1 MAHVL
6 AKDLR
11 DAVIQAAMSGKLT
24 CYEDGDTNIDTY
36 IEDLVKNKEKN
47 VKSKKWKK
55 EFSVEHIDNSS
66 FEYSLA
72 NNWKW
77 CYLGDICAIRGGK
90 RVPVGRKL
98 SEEPTSQKYI
108 RVADMKNHSII
119 SNTIKYLPDDLIEK
133 LALYTISKNDLYI
146 TVAGTIGDVG
156 VVPNELDGAN
166 LTENADKIIFE
177 NIDKQWLMTCLL
189 SNVVQRQI
197 NEATTQVGQPKLAIK
212 RIQSLSIPLCPLEE
226 QKRIVSKVNE
236 LMAKID
242 EYEKLENQLVQLK
255 EQFPK
260 DMRDSLL
267 QAGMM
272 GKLTKQLKND
282 TSVEEILKSIEE
294 QKKTL
299 IKEDKLQKKKS
310 FHLIRNDEIP
320 FDIPDN
326 WVFAKLGYISTYDE
340 AKQKINAR
348 DANDNLWMLDLED
361 IAKGGTLLCKK
372 RVFERKAIGD
382 KTIFEKG
389 SILYSK
395 LRPYLLKILIADEDG
410 ICTPELVPFKMYGG
424 INTSYIA
431 LFLKSPYVDSEIN
444 KVTYGVK
451 MPRVGTKTMVNF
463 YVPLPPIE
471 EQQRIVD
478 KLDEMLPLVDA
489 LAQMD

>member
-11 DAVIQAAMSGKLT
+11 AAVFQAGIQGKLTTQLNSDTSVKESLLDISTEKKKQIKEKLMKNEKLPSEINESEITLTIPESWQFVRLGYVVKLLSGQDLTPDRYSDKPNGIPYITGASNFYDGSIVINRYTLSPTSVALKGDLLITCKGTVGELAYLKAEKAHIARQIMSISTIGNVNLQYVELLLRNFIETLKAKAKSIIPGIDRKTILNLVVPFPPIEEQQRIVDRVNELMAKIDEYEKLENQLAQLKEQFPKDMRDSLLQAAMSGKLT

-66 FEYSLA
+66 FEYSLG

-108 RVADMKNHSII
+108 RVADMKNHSVI

-226 QKRIVSKVNE
+226 QKRIV
-236 LMAKID
+236 
-242 EYEKLENQLVQLK
+242 EKL
-255 EQFPK
+255 
-260 DMRDSLL
+260 
-267 QAGMM
+267 
-272 GKLTKQLKND
+272 
-282 TSVEEILKSIEE
+282 
-294 QKKTL
+294 
-299 IKEDKLQKKKS
+299 DK
-310 FHLIRNDEIP
+310 
-320 FDIPDN
+320 
-326 WVFAKLGYISTYDE
+326 
-340 AKQKINAR
+340 
-348 DANDNLWMLDLED
+348 
-361 IAKGGTLLCKK
+361 
-372 RVFERKAIGD
+372 
-382 KTIFEKG
+382 
-389 SILYSK
+389 
-395 LRPYLLKILIADEDG
+395 
-410 ICTPELVPFKMYGG
+410 
-424 INTSYIA
+424 
-431 LFLKSPYVDSEIN
+431 
-444 KVTYGVK
+444 
-451 MPRVGTKTMVNF
+451 
-463 YVPLPPIE
+463 
-471 EQQRIVD
+471 
-478 KLDEMLPLVDA
+478 MLPLVDA